1 MRQLTQPTFKEGL
14 TQGLEQGI
22 AKGQARLLIKLLTHR
37 FGDLP
42 EEVGERIA
50 SADSMTLERWS
61 DLVLE
66 AADLGT
72 LLNDPMARGIEEGI
86 VKGQAGLLTRQLTRR
101 FGSLPEDVTER
112 IASADRRTLDRWSDL
127 LLEATDLNALFGDL
141 SNY

>member
-14 TQGLEQGI
+14 RQGLEQGI
-22 AKGQARLLIKLLTHR
+22 AKGQARLLIRLLTRR

-42 EEVGERIA
+42 EEVKERIA
-50 SADSMTLERWS
+50 SVDSLTLERWS

-66 AADLGT
+66 ASDLET

-86 VKGQAGLLTRQLTRR
+86 VKGQVRLLTRLLTRR
-101 FGSLPEDVTER
+101 FGRLPEDVTER
-112 IASADRRTLDRWSDL
+112 ISSADRRTLDRWSDL
-127 LLEATDLNALFGDL
+127 VLEASDLNALFGDS